1 MIRGREC
8 WKGVVA
14 VAALICLIGPPLPA
28 AAQESGDE
36 SNRNEQ
42 IRKGALQ
49 NYEARQRA
57 IDTLADQL
65 ASDDMKRLEFVA
77 TSMDQAMRRV
87 RMVVEPLF
95 NEAYSRLGDVDAAR
109 QLGGTIIE
117 GFNEHTIR
125 LSSVGRTTGAVQI
138 VDDADAR
145 LAGELLAAVV
155 RIVDRLQPKL
165 GDELSPRALARK
177 IFGQTTIY
185 ETSSASPI
193 NQYLE
198 TVTGLAE
205 HSDEELL
212 RYLGSS

>member
-1 MIRGREC
+1 MIRGREHS
-8 WKGVVA
+8 KGVA
-14 VAALICLIGPPLPA
+14 VAAALICVMGSPLLA
-28 AAQESGDE
+28 VAQESGDE
-36 SNRNEQ
+36 PNRNEEIQ
-42 IRKGALQ
+42 KGALE
-49 NYEARQRA
+49 NYEARQKA

-77 TSMDQAMRRV
+77 TSMEQAMRRV
-87 RMVVEPLF
+87 KMVVEPLF
-95 NEAYSRLGDVDAAR
+95 NEAYSRLGDVDSALR
-109 QLGGTIIE
+109 LGSDVVE

-138 VDDADAR
+138 IDDADAR

-177 IFGQTTIY
+177 IFSQTTIY